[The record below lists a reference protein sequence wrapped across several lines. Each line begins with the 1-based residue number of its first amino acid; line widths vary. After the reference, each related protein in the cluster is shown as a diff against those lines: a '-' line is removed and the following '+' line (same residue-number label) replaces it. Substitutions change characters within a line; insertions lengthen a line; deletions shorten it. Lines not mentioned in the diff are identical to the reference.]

1 MTATQNYNL
10 VPYQMQNVKI
20 IDVIKHQNDIWMTT
34 EQIAELYGCSQRNIQ
49 MHLKNIYKIGELDK
63 KTSTKSFFVA
73 SNGKGLNPKNIRIQ
87 RIFHNRR
94 AIFHLGY
101 RVNSKMG
108 VMFRNWASDV
118 LEEKVAGSN
127 KFENKIITDKKARA
141 ALINNELRKMGIT
154 QGQIGQMLELSY
166 VSVSNAIHG
175 KCFCLKVE
183 NWLKENI
190 FKEPEHNLISKS
202 IILLKDSLNG
212 DKSSFEK
219 LTDLLNSVAVVHNF
233 NGEAENV

>member
-10 VPYQMQNVKI
+10 VPYQMQNGKI

-73 SNGKGLNPKNIRIQ
+73 SNGEGLNPKNIRIE
-87 RIFHNRR
+87 RTFHNRR

-118 LEEKVAGSN
+118 LEEKVAEPN
-127 KFENKIITDKKARA
+127 KFENKIITEKKARA
-141 ALINNELRKMGIT
+141 ALINNELKKMGIT
-154 QGQIGQMLELSY
+154 QGQIGQMLGLSY

-190 FKEPEHNLISKS
+190 FKEAEHNLISKS

-219 LTDLLNSVAVVHNF
+219 LTDLLNSVAVVHDF